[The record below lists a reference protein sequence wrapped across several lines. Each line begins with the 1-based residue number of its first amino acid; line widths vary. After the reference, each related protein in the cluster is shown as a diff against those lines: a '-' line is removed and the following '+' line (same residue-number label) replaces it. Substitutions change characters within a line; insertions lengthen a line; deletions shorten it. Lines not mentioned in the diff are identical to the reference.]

1 MKHPVRVLACLALW
15 FLLGGAAWVQFE
27 SLPADGSPGMTVTG
41 LLRLPEGEG
50 PFPAAVL
57 LPDCDGISPHERVW
71 GVRLVEQG
79 YAVYLIDSFF
89 TRNVEQTCGEAPD
102 VPVMDDLRGAVAKL
116 ATLPEVDGG
125 RIAVIGWQD
134 GADVALAWAAQDGP
148 GMAVVFYPSCPSPAP
163 LARPVLFILPSDYS
177 GYEAC
182 NAFVFAEHEAGRV
195 AVQRIAPYGVG
206 AGYDCESCEGAY
218 LGGPGGW
225 NEPADALVNDALYGE
240 IQRLLETP

>member
-15 FLLGGAAWVQFE
+15 CLLGGATWVQFE
-27 SLPADGSPGMTVTG
+27 SLPADGSPGITVTG

-79 YAVYLIDSFF
+79 YAVYLIDSLF
-89 TRNVEQTCGEAPD
+89 TRSVGQTCGEAAD
-102 VPVMDDLRGAVAKL
+102 VPVLDDLRGALAKL
-116 ATLPEVDGG
+116 ATLPQVDAA

-134 GADVALAWAAQDGP
+134 GADVALAWAAQEGS
-148 GMAVVFYPSCPSPAP
+148 GLAVVFYPSCSAPEP
-163 LARPVLFILPSDYS
+163 LARAVLFVLPSDYA

-182 NAFVFAEHEAGRV
+182 NGFAFQEYEAGKV
-195 AVQRIAPYGVG
+195 PLQRIAPYGVG
-206 AGYDCESCEGAY
+206 AGFDCQACAGGY

-225 NEPADALVNDALYGE
+225 NEPADDLTTPALYE
-240 IQRLLETP
+240 EMARLLAGG